1 MQILPFPPLIPV
13 FLRKLPEVSRK
24 RLFLVV
30 IYTERFAAYKKT
42 VVNAY
47 LQKRNQAQE
56 NWLIKPTRGR
66 IRQLCCKL
74 VEDGLS
80 KQDEKMLYQYLEMES
95 GDRDFLA
102 AIKETDADDFQ
113 GFVQF
118 LNNTEINPAEP
129 KVELLAWL
137 IDFPARPYSKYI
149 ETEKD
154 GPAIAEDEERVK
166 PPVKDDDETKLPP
179 KGPEQETP
187 PTLPPVNKIDKR
199 WSIGIVALLVGGLV
213 LWRVWPEKKCMYWSD
228 DRYVKTYCD
237 VPRSDQPLLPLDR
250 AKLEGFQKI
259 KKTDTLNSPYALD
272 HFWYTRVADSLEVY
286 TARGTHPLHP
296 DQQLQPVTDYV
307 VNFCKNHSKYGKP

>member
-1 MQILPFPPLIPV
+1 M
-13 FLRKLPEVSRK
+13 
-24 RLFLVV
+24 V

-80 KQDEKMLYQYLEMES
+80 KQDEKMLYKYLEMES

-154 GPAIAEDEERVK
+154 GPDISEEEEID
-166 PPVKDDDETKLPP
+166 PPTIDQDDENRRRLKGTQPENPP
-179 KGPEQETP
+179 TP
-187 PTLPPVNKIDKR
+187 PPINKKDRR
-199 WSIGIVALLVGGLV
+199 WFIGIAALLIGGV
-213 LWRVWPEKKCMYWSD
+213 ILWRVWPDGRKCMYWGD

-237 VPRSDQPLLPLDR
+237 VPRLDQPILPLDQ

-259 KKTDTLNSPYALD
+259 KKTDTLTPSYALT